1 MIPVSFGDYP
11 LRLAC
16 LKTPAL
22 ALMLALALAG
32 CGRKGP
38 LEAPS
43 AALPSTDA
51 KAATESPSLTPIPKQ
66 STPASPKQ
74 EVPQKPF
81 FLDFIL

>member
-1 MIPVSFGDYP
+1 MTGLFGDYP

-43 AALPSTDA
+43 AALPSTEA
-51 KAATESPSLTPIPKQ
+51 KAPTESPTLTPIPKQ

>member
-1 MIPVSFGDYP
+1 MMTKSFGEYP

-43 AALPSTDA
+43 AALPSTVA
-51 KAATESPSLTPIPKQ
+51 KAATDSPTLAPAPKQ
-66 STPASPKQ
+66 QAPASPKQ
-74 EVPQKPF
+74 EVPKKPF